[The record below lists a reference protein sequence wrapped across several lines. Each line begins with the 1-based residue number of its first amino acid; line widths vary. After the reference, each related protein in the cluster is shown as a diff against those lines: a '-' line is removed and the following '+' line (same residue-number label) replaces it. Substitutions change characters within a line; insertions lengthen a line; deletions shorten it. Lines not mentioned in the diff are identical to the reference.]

1 MHRCSAIVMQVV
13 KMHIAVYASCMY
25 GCMCEGAFR
34 LPLPDVQLQVELFS
48 ARQQCRP
55 GSRGGYRVHN
65 RASACMSYIACASV
79 SGRPACTVCCCIC
92 DVCYTSSTHIHT
104 RRYQPVEDRHA
115 RCEPLLMGHH
125 VEADGGAAISRGLDG
140 SSGSHRA
147 GIYTHDGVRED
158 QDHRH
163 NTHANHIYALYVVVL
178 YIECVAMRTSYCMF
192 TSQDRIHDRC
202 R

>member
-34 LPLPDVQLQVELFS
+34 LPLPDVQLQVELLS

-55 GSRGGYRVHN
+55 GSRRGYRVHN

-104 RRYQPVEDRHA
+104 RRYQPVEDWHA
-115 RCEPLLMGHH
+115 RQKFVLVGLH
-125 VEADGGAAISRGLDG
+125 VEADRCAGIPRGLAG
-140 SSGSHRA
+140 SGRSHRA

-158 QDHRH
+158 QDHIH
-163 NTHANHIYALYVVVL
+163 NTYAHRMNVL
-178 YIECVAMRTSYCMF
+178 
-192 TSQDRIHDRC
+192 
-202 R
+202 